1 MLQQI
6 ALWKIETLVD
16 VKRQKQPP
24 GRGGGGVEGSSFC
37 SFKIFHWYFITDL
50 IVSKYFSLT
59 LLFELPLIK
68 VEAHFYDEQDQKL
81 LPLYE
86 TMYTQTTLR
95 LKG

>member
-16 VKRQKQPP
+16 VKRQRQPP
-24 GRGGGGVEGSSFC
+24 GRGGSSFC